1 MERRGVAGLSQ
12 PHPDE
17 DPSPQSSRSPA
28 PPHPHPTSHP
38 TPPPPHHHCAP
49 TGVIRNWTD
58 ERRLPPC
65 TIFQAFKYYLDITT
79 PPTPLQLQQF
89 ASLATS
95 EKEKQQL
102 LVLSKVGPGPLQP
115 QGALSAGSA
124 WPSCLVLQRTSSRW
138 QS

>member
-1 MERRGVAGLSQ
+1 MGS
-12 PHPDE
+12 
-17 DPSPQSSRSPA
+17 PSPILTGTQALRA
-28 PPHPHPTSHP
+28 HTLLPPP
-38 TPPPPHHHCAP
+38 TPNHHCAS

-102 LVLSKVGPGPLQP
+102 LVLSKVGPGPLHL
-115 QGALSAGSA
+115 QGAPSTSWAL
-124 WPSCLVLQRTSSRW
+124 PSCLVLQHTSSRW
-138 QS
+138 QSCANIAVF